1 MTFDAPTN
9 AGKTFLQKLH
19 VLIVS
24 DTQKNSV
31 FWLVQMMLYD
41 TMLPNFPPFSE
52 ANVISHGPRN
62 GLSMQKMH
70 IDQIRFFIPLF
81 AIYATAMA

>member
-1 MTFDAPTN
+1 MLQQMR
-9 AGKTFLQKLH
+9 GKTFLQKLH

-24 DTQKNSV
+24 DTQKKFSLLIGPNDV
-31 FWLVQMMLYD
+31 YD

-52 ANVISHGPRN
+52 ANVISDDPRN